1 MKRILVLGAT
11 GAMGIY
17 LVPEL
22 ARRGY
27 AVDALSLDES
37 GPSAGMAGV
46 TYHQCNAKDDSVLRT
61 FFDRRHYDAIVD
73 FMLYSTAEVEARHR
87 MMLDNTD
94 HYIFLS
100 SYRVYADE
108 EHPVRETS
116 PRLLDVTTDEAF
128 LARHLKEYA
137 LYKAEQEDVLR
148 ASGARNFTILR
159 PTMVYSTY
167 RYQLVGLEAQTF
179 LYRAQQNKIT
189 VLPENAMSIHAAM
202 TWSGDV
208 ARLIAGLLWKE
219 AAMGET
225 FTVSSGE
232 VITWGEVAE
241 IYQRLTGLRI
251 MTVSPEEYAKIIAI
265 SPSDWYKHIYDRFF
279 DRVIDNSKILSV
291 TGMKREDFTPL
302 REGLARELNA
312 IRGKHIW
319 SPNRYSDSMD
329 AYLAGIKK

>member
-159 PTMVYSTY
+159 PTMIFDGVSDKNI
-167 RYQLVGLEAQTF
+167 RKF
-179 LYRAQQNKIT
+179 
-189 VLPENAMSIHAAM
+189 AAM
-202 TWSGDV
+202 VRKLPVMPIVGGGK
-208 ARLIAGLLWKE
+208 ALLQPVHKCDLADACWRVINHPE
-219 AAMGET
+219 ESRNQIY
-225 FTVSSGE
+225 TVSGH
-232 VITWGEVAE
+232 AP
-241 IYQRLTGLRI
+241 
-251 MTVSPEEYAKIIAI
+251 M
-265 SPSDWYKHIYDRFF
+265 
-279 DRVIDNSKILSV
+279 
-291 TGMKREDFTPL
+291 PL
-302 REGLARELNA
+302 RDMLTTLARVQGKK
-312 IRGKHIW
+312 IRFINLHL
-319 SPNRYSDSMD
+319 PNVP
-329 AYLAGIKK
+329 LFL

>member
-27 AVDALSLDES
+27 TVDALSLDTT

-46 TYHQCNAKDDSVLRT
+46 TYHQCDAKDDGVLQG
-61 FFDRRHYDAIVD
+61 FLDRHHYDAIVD

-87 MMLDNTD
+87 MMLQSTD

-100 SYRVYADE
+100 SYRVYADC

-116 PRLLDVTTDEAF
+116 PRLLDVTEDEAF
-128 LARHLKEYA
+128 LARRLKEYA

-148 ASGARNFTILR
+148 ASGARNFTVLR

-167 RYQLVGLEAQTF
+167 RYQLVGLEAPTF
-179 LYRAQQNKIT
+179 LYRAQEGKLT
-189 VLPENAMSIHAAM
+189 VLPENALPLHAAM

-208 ARLIAGLLWKE
+208 ARLIAGLLWKD

-225 FTVSSGE
+225 FTVGSGE

-241 IYQRLTGLRI
+241 IYRELTGLRI
-251 MTVSPEEYAKIIAI
+251 MTVSPEEYAKVFAI
-265 SPSDWYKHIYDRFF
+265 SPSEWYKHLYDRFF
-279 DRVIDNSKILSV
+279 DRVIDNSKILAV
-291 TGMKREDFTPL
+291 TGMKKEDFTPL
-302 REGLARELNA
+302 ARGLELELSR
-312 IRGKHIW
+312 IRGKHVW
-319 SPNRYSDSMD
+319 TPNKYSDSMD
-329 AYLAGIKK
+329 AYLQSIGK

>member
-22 ARRGY
+22 SRRGY
-27 AVDALSLDES
+27 AVDALSLDAT
-37 GPSAGMAGV
+37 GPSAGMPGV
-46 TYHQCNAKDDSVLRT
+46 TYHQCDAKDDGMLRA
-61 FFDRRHYDAIVD
+61 FFDRCHYDAIVD

-128 LARHLKEYA
+128 LARRLKEYA

-167 RYQLVGLEAQTF
+167 RYQLVGLEAPTF
-179 LYRAQQNKIT
+179 LYRAQQDKIT
-189 VLPENAMSIHAAM
+189 VLPENALSLHAAM

-208 ARLIAGLLWKE
+208 AKLIAGLLWKE

-225 FTVSSGE
+225 FTVGSGE
-232 VITWGEVAE
+232 VITWGEVAA

-251 MTVSPEEYAKIIAI
+251 MTVSPEEYAKVFAA
-265 SPSDWYKHIYDRFF
+265 SPSQWYKLIYDRFF
-279 DRVIDNSKILSV
+279 DRVIDNSKILGV
-291 TGMKREDFTPL
+291 TGMKREDFIPL
-302 REGLARELNA
+302 EKGLEMELNS
-312 IRGKHIW
+312 IRGKHVW
-319 SPNRYSDSMD
+319 EPNQYSDSMD
-329 AYLAGIKK
+329 AYLAGIQK

>member
-22 ARRGY
+22 ARRGF

-46 TYHQCNAKDDSVLRT
+46 TYHRCDAKDNGILRK
-61 FFDRRHYDAIVD
+61 FFARCHYDAIVD

-87 MMLDNTD
+87 MMTENTD

-100 SYRVYADE
+100 SYRVYADC

-116 PRLLDVTTDEAF
+116 PRLLDVTTDEVF
-128 LARHLKEYA
+128 LARRLKEYA

-167 RYQLVGLEAQTF
+167 RYQLVGLEAPTF
-179 LYRAQQNKIT
+179 LYRAQKNKLT
-189 VLPENAMSIHAAM
+189 VLPENALPLHAAM

-208 ARLIAGLLWKE
+208 AKLIAGLLWKD

-225 FTVSSGE
+225 FTVGSGE
-232 VITWGEVAE
+232 IITWGEVAD
-241 IYQRLTGLRI
+241 IYRELTGLRI
-251 MTVSPEEYAKIIAI
+251 MTVSPEEYAKVFAI
-265 SPSDWYKHIYDRFF
+265 SPSEWYKHIYDRFF
-279 DRVIDNSKILSV
+279 DRVIDNSKILAV
-291 TGMKREDFTPL
+291 TGMRREDFLPL
-302 REGLARELNA
+302 REGLARELNS
-312 IRGKHIW
+312 IRDRHIW
-319 SPNRYSDSMD
+319 TPNKYSDSMD
-329 AYLAGIKK
+329 TYLASIGK